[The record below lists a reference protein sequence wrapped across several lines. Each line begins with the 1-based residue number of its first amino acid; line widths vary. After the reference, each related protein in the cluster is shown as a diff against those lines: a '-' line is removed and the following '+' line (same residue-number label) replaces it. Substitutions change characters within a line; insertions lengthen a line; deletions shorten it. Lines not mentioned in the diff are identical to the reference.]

1 MWMMHTFLILQAIC
15 LEICSAKYSSFGI
28 RELSQLF
35 SCKSMCWFRTW
46 CDLSLTSRRM
56 KLVPYQTQL
65 FQSLQGAVEWN
76 AVFASHVSR
85 TTGLICVRGEIA
97 NPDPISSRQNLRLSL
112 TDWLTDHLANRLRLM
127 IGFNNSLETVLEQ
140 KVKAIIYIEKGL
152 NCEIFPGDKF
162 TLGVTSQLQ
171 IECSVLDKIFR
182 R

>member
-1 MWMMHTFLILQAIC
+1 MKRC
-15 LEICSAKYSSFGI
+15 L
-28 RELSQLF
+28 
-35 SCKSMCWFRTW
+35 CKPC
-46 CDLSLTSRRM
+46 
-56 KLVPYQTQL
+56 
-65 FQSLQGAVEWN
+65 
-76 AVFASHVSR
+76 
-85 TTGLICVRGEIA
+85 IA
-97 NPDPISSRQNLRLSL
+97 NNRLDLCSWGNRQSRSDKFPTESSTFADR
-112 TDWLTDHLANRLRLM
+112 LTDHLANRLRLM